1 MVLLSRD
8 GAAKVGHQL
17 AAMRPAD
24 VVFAVPELA
33 DVKTSAGVKVVD
45 PRAAPVKLAAG
56 RVSLYCV
63 ARALKELGVIPL
75 EALEAAA
82 TQRGGERSADSV
94 ETIRLAMG

>member
-1 MVLLSRD
+1 
-8 GAAKVGHQL
+8 
-17 AAMRPAD
+17 MRPAD
-24 VVFAVPELA
+24 LVFAVPELA

-63 ARALKELGVIPL
+63 ARALRDLGVIPI

-82 TQRGGERSADSV
+82 SGQAAERAEEKV
-94 ETIRLAMG
+94 ETIRLAAERVS